1 MSKTYILIYL
11 VSLLTRPYLLW
22 NTRIFFVPKRY
33 IKRNNKNEL
42 WKTVRITNFQKPQ
55 LQSATIFFKFVYPF
69 LLLYLLF
76 IYTCR
81 LTFCAVIFMFHSV
94 GWQFLPLPISCH
106 QSLWEKQGRHS
117 GGSTHPHQCGPGS
130 NPGVQS
136 HNIMWVEFVVGSG
149 SFAPKGFSPG
159 TPVFNSP
166 QNPKFSI
173 YFQFDQ

>member
-1 MSKTYILIYL
+1 M
-11 VSLLTRPYLLW
+11 
-22 NTRIFFVPKRY
+22 NQENFCAPKHY

-42 WKTVRITNFQKPQ
+42 WKTVRIKIFQKTK
-55 LQSATIFFKFVYPF
+55 LQSATIFKFVYPF
-69 LLLYLLF
+69 LLLYSLF

-149 SFAPKGFSPG
+149 SFAP
-159 TPVFNSP
+159 